1 MDLTDSPFNE
11 PIIRHLRSQAT
22 PGHDP
27 SWDLEGWELH
37 VHPDLSERF
46 AQVSPTGVDL
56 IPVYGAHVLAASGV
70 AAGFVTGMHHI
81 FLRLPV
87 EPTEVAPRLDGAAF
101 FAAPDWYAIDA
112 WQSDVST
119 EVGLHRLRTLT
130 DTAYQ
135 FALNFT

>member
-11 PIIRHLRSQAT
+11 PVIRHLRSQAT
-22 PGHDP
+22 PGHNP

-46 AQVSPTGVDL
+46 AQVSPTGVNL

-70 AAGFVTGMHHI
+70 AAGFVEGMRCI

-87 EPTEVAPRLDGAAF
+87 DPTEVALSPGGAAI

-112 WQSDVST
+112 WPSDVST
-119 EVGLHRLRTLT
+119 EVGLRRLRTLT
-130 DTAYQ
+130 ETAYQ
-135 FALNFT
+135 FALTFT